1 MYDVLILFYQLI
13 KKRNAL
19 VDRGGN
25 RRLIIELNSNIRK
38 EINGVITTF
47 TELSKLMEKEL
58 KKRRSKLTP
67 DEKKFR
73 QEVVQDLLQQLE
85 EIKKSADEKVSS
97 ISFYY

>member
-1 MYDVLILFYQLI
+1 
-13 KKRNAL
+13 
-19 VDRGGN
+19 
-25 RRLIIELNSNIRK
+25 
-38 EINGVITTF
+38 
-47 TELSKLMEKEL
+47 MEKEL